1 VTAPVT
7 FHTFNS
13 MKVHIVCILAG
24 VAFAAS
30 AQTEDVTLSDGV
42 SPIVSA
48 TQQVSELKQVD
59 FEI

>member
-1 VTAPVT
+1 VT

-48 TQQVSELKQVD
+48 TQQVSA
-59 FEI
+59 